1 MKKSIK
7 PIVSLILLYIG
18 YMLLFADRTVMNISM
33 AYIGN
38 EFQISPAALGATASA
53 FFLGY
58 TLMQIPGGTV
68 TDILGSKKTVIIS
81 LILWSLLTAFT
92 GLATSL
98 MTLVVIRFLFGLA
111 EGPYPSAAL
120 KQISEEYDKSD
131 RSQATSVTIS
141 SNYAGAAIA
150 PLIIVPIIASHG
162 WRVSFYFLGIL
173 GLILVGLYYLI
184 ERPIKSK
191 KETTTAK
198 KINWRE
204 IDKRIWI
211 FVIIGLVLNVITKGL
226 ETWMPIY
233 FLQAQHINLK
243 NLAWLVPLPVIA
255 GGIAAFISGFVMVH
269 IFRKRE
275 RWMIFI
281 SSLLTLIFMFGMY
294 KSTTLVWIVIFE
306 ILVYFTKSLAFTGI
320 FSFVAQILDEK
331 TYGSSIGVV
340 NFGGQLGGFIGPLL
354 IGWLVQ
360 LSGSY
365 SVAFVGLV
373 VCALIAAITST
384 FVKNIK

>member
-1 MKKSIK
+1 MNLMKKSIK

-33 AYIGN
+33 AYIGK

-58 TLMQIPGGTV
+58 TLMQIPGGIV

-173 GLILVGLYYLI
+173 GLILVG
-184 ERPIKSK
+184 PC
-191 KETTTAK
+191 
-198 KINWRE
+198 
-204 IDKRIWI
+204 
-211 FVIIGLVLNVITKGL
+211 F
-226 ETWMPIY
+226 
-233 FLQAQHINLK
+233 
-243 NLAWLVPLPVIA
+243 
-255 GGIAAFISGFVMVH
+255 
-269 IFRKRE
+269 
-275 RWMIFI
+275 
-281 SSLLTLIFMFGMY
+281 SL
-294 KSTTLVWIVIFE
+294 
-306 ILVYFTKSLAFTGI
+306 
-320 FSFVAQILDEK
+320 
-331 TYGSSIGVV
+331 
-340 NFGGQLGGFIGPLL
+340 
-354 IGWLVQ
+354 
-360 LSGSY
+360 
-365 SVAFVGLV
+365 
-373 VCALIAAITST
+373 
-384 FVKNIK
+384 